1 MGEDGDG
8 GGSVGSGADIDWS
21 ALNAKLPYERTES
34 SQNKRKKMFKDFD
47 PNRNGYLS
55 LAEVRLI
62 RISLRLI
69 PLSNHMVFCQC
80 KIGQFYCV
88 RTQQEKAAVLK
99 IRKLVGHNST
109 WHAP

>member
-55 LAEVRLI
+55 LAEVR
-62 RISLRLI
+62 
-69 PLSNHMVFCQC
+69 
-80 KIGQFYCV
+80 FY
-88 RTQQEKAAVLK
+88 
-99 IRKLVGHNST
+99 ST
-109 WHAP
+109 RFATDSAFKPMRFVDAG